1 MDQGLGAS
9 PASSQDAA
17 STAELR
23 AEIERL
29 NAEILARDN
38 LLAVAAH
45 ELRNPMHA
53 ILLQVTAAL
62 SIARRDEVNA
72 LIPKLD
78 RIRHIVE
85 IYVKRATLLL
95 DSVRLD
101 AKAWMTDRREFD
113 LCDVVREICTS
124 YEPEAQFV
132 GSPVS
137 LALPKTLRGS
147 WDRIAVEQIVANLV
161 SNAIKYGAGKPIE
174 ISLARQGE
182 SAVLEVRD
190 WGIGIELADQTRIFE
205 RFQQAIGATERRSGF
220 GIGLWLVRSLV
231 EAHGGTI
238 RVESQVGHGSTFR
251 VYLPGLDDAA
261 ER

>member
-62 SIARRDEVNA
+62 SIARRDEVHT

-101 AKAWMTDRREFD
+101 
-113 LCDVVREICTS
+113 
-124 YEPEAQFV
+124 
-132 GSPVS
+132 
-137 LALPKTLRGS
+137 
-147 WDRIAVEQIVANLV
+147 
-161 SNAIKYGAGKPIE
+161 
-174 ISLARQGE
+174 
-182 SAVLEVRD
+182 
-190 WGIGIELADQTRIFE
+190 
-205 RFQQAIGATERRSGF
+205 
-220 GIGLWLVRSLV
+220 
-231 EAHGGTI
+231 
-238 RVESQVGHGSTFR
+238 
-251 VYLPGLDDAA
+251 
-261 ER
+261 